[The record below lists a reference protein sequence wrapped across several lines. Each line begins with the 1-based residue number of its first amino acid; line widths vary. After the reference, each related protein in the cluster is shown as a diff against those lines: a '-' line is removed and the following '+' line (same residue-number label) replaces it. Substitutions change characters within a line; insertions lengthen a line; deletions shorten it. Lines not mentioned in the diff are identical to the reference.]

1 MKGLIF
7 TRLEF
12 ICCWKLTL
20 PEGFCDLPNASLGT
34 KNSSVLAIQASYLH
48 FWRNKEQNGW
58 VSCPKTRKKKKDCL
72 WDDESNRVSKLLFL
86 SNVELIGQSR
96 KNRGQRET
104 KGKRCHRVPGSD
116 LDLEVAIAKRQES
129 LQALHQ
135 GQLPILTVVLQGA
148 RSLRADGELVRIKR
162 GLPVTVTW
170 VSLPGILAEAVHP

>member
-1 MKGLIF
+1 
-7 TRLEF
+7 
-12 ICCWKLTL
+12 
-20 PEGFCDLPNASLGT
+20 
-34 KNSSVLAIQASYLH
+34 
-48 FWRNKEQNGW
+48 
-58 VSCPKTRKKKKDCL
+58 
-72 WDDESNRVSKLLFL
+72 L

-162 GLPVTVTW
+162 GLPVTVT
-170 VSLPGILAEAVHP
+170 